1 MIIYISRLTRATKNR
16 PENELETT
24 KEGLNEFTK
33 NSQRKVLT
41 KLVEYDIIDK
51 LI

>member
-24 KEGLNEFTK
+24 EEGLNELHKKFTK
-33 NSQRKVLT
+33 KSL
-41 KLVEYDIIDK
+41 DK
-51 LI
+51 AC